1 MNTEKE
7 KFSFFLA
14 PAMQVKPMAHITVEK
29 AYEHITLNVDA
40 MTATQKL
47 REIHDPKE
55 HRAFKARNFAFC
67 TFSGTFSYRSRDG
80 LLKHSQLLCLDFD
93 HLGSLYRLESLRQ
106 RLTADPKVAT
116 ALCFISPS
124 GDGLKWVVRIDTLQS
139 GFTHEQWFDALSRYV
154 MQKYDVEA
162 DAACRDVC
170 RSCFLPHDS
179 TCYINRSVYSQPI
192 IGRRG
197 TLLEF

>member
-1 MNTEKE
+1 MH
-7 KFSFFLA
+7 
-14 PAMQVKPMAHITVEK
+14 VKPLAHITVEK
-29 AYEHITLNVDA
+29 AYEHIIMNVEA

-47 REIHDPKE
+47 RLIHDAKE

-80 LLKHSQLLCLDFD
+80 LLQHSGLLCLDFD
-93 HLGSLYRLESLRQ
+93 HVGSGYRLDELR
-106 RLTADPKVAT
+106 RKLTADPMVAT

-124 GDGLKWVVRIDTLQS
+124 GDGLKWVVRIDTLGS

-154 MQKYDVEA
+154 SQQYGIEA
-162 DAACRDVC
+162 DTACRDVS

-179 TCYINRSVYSQPI
+179 TCFINRNVFRQPI

-197 TLLEF
+197 TVLEF